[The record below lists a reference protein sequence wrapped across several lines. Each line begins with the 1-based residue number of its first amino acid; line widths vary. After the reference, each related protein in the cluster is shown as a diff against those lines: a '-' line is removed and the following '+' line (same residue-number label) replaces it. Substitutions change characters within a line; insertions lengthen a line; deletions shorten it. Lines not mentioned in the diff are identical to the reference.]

1 MAARDWRSVLAWIA
15 VGFAVL
21 EVASVA
27 LIGVPPVIGLG
38 FAALFVIAAYW
49 LRRGGMGGILLA
61 GALCLIEVV
70 AVPFF
75 ERSTTLHVIL
85 QAVAVLL
92 GVAGVVVAVFAFRD
106 RRVDRAR

>member
-15 VGFAVL
+15 LGFAVL

-61 GALCLIEVV
+61 GALCLLEAL

-75 ERSTTLHVIL
+75 VRPTTLYVIL
-85 QAVAVLL
+85 QVVELVL
-92 GVAGVVVAVFAFRD
+92 GVAGVVVAVLAFRD
-106 RRVDRAR
+106 RRVDAAR